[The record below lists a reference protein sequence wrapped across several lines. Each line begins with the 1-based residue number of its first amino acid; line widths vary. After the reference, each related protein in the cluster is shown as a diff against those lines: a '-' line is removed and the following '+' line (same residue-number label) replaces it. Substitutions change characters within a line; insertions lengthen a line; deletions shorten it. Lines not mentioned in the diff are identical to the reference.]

1 LYIQLDLS
9 NYIFSVDRVEMPKN
23 VPLSQARVLV
33 DKQLAEAIPDANIR
47 AFILTNLVASP
58 SSR

>member
-1 LYIQLDLS
+1 
-9 NYIFSVDRVEMPKN
+9 MPKN

-58 SSR
+58 GNR